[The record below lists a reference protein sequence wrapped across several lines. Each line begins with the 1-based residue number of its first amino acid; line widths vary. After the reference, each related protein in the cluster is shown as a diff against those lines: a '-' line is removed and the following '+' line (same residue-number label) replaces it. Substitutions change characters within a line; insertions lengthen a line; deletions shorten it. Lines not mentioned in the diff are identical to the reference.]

1 MRGVD
6 EETAGDFDDGGLPVP
21 YEFLKLRDPSIF
33 RIFFPRFT
41 LKSITFVLTIIY
53 LVMFIILLAYNYSKE
68 QTDITWNCSLYRLQN
83 KYFARLNIN
92 YELWRVVVSALF
104 HSNIAHFFLNL
115 FALSIYGYFVEW
127 YY

>member
-6 EETAGDFDDGGLPVP
+6 EETAGDFDDGGLPAP

-41 LKSITFVLTIIY
+41 VKSITFVLTIIY
-53 LVMFIILLAYNYSKE
+53 LVMFVILLAYNYSKE

-83 KYFARLNIN
+83 KYFARLNID
-92 YELWRVVVSALF
+92 Y
-104 HSNIAHFFLNL
+104 
-115 FALSIYGYFVEW
+115 
-127 YY
+127 